1 MLMSHA
7 EPSQSLDT
15 RRLPSP
21 DRTPTVTPLDVRQ
34 AKFATSMRGYDKA
47 EVNAFLLEA
56 ADGYE
61 TATRENE
68 RLRQE
73 IARLEA
79 SLYQYRELEGTLK
92 SALLSAQKLADDVRE
107 SAVQESARVRESAA
121 QEAIRVREN
130 AGADAARI
138 VREAE
143 GHAGLLMERAQSTIE
158 DVQREIDGLKLK
170 RREAESG
177 LESIISALH
186 NTLDFVRAQDDR
198 EQRVVQHRPRIDIA
212 QSA

>member
-1 MLMSHA
+1 MLMNHA
-7 EPSQSLDT
+7 DASSSVDS

-34 AKFATSMRGYDKA
+34 AKFGTTMRGFDRT
-47 EVNAFLLEA
+47 EVTAFLLEA

-61 TATRENE
+61 MATRENE

-79 SLYQYRELEGTLK
+79 SLHQYRELEGSLK
-92 SALLSAQKLADDVRE
+92 SAVMNAQRLADDMRE
-107 SAVQESARVRESAA
+107 TARQDAERMRDQAG
-121 QEAIRVREN
+121 QEAL
-130 AGADAARI
+130 RI
-138 VREAE
+138 IKESEGKAE
-143 GHAGLLMERAQSTIE
+143 LLLDRAQAAVE

-170 RREAESG
+170 RREAQSG

-186 NTLDFVRAQDDR
+186 NTLDFVREQEER
-198 EQRVVQHRPRIDIA
+198 EHRVVAHRPRLEA
-212 QSA
+212 TA